1 MNPDGTM
8 DWKDREDFLL
18 ELVLLDASSLSWRL
32 TRLLGQRTNEM
43 HRISEQPYPHLCES
57 SVLSDLNTKIGMIAH
72 VSKAKGFTD
81 NQTGIWRLKQEKDL
95 DLEVTV

>member
-18 ELVLLDASSLSWRL
+18 ELVLLDAQSLSWRL
-32 TRLLGQRTNEM
+32 GSLLGQRTDEM
-43 HRISEQPYPHLCES
+43 RLISEQPYPHLCES

-95 DLEVTV
+95 DLEVVL

>member
-8 DWKDREDFLL
+8 DWKDREDYLVG
-18 ELVLLDASSLSWRL
+18 LVLLDAASLSWRL
-32 TRLLGQRTNEM
+32 GSLLGQRTDEM
-43 HRISEQPYPHLCES
+43 RLISEQPYPTLCEL

-95 DLEVTV
+95 DLEVVL